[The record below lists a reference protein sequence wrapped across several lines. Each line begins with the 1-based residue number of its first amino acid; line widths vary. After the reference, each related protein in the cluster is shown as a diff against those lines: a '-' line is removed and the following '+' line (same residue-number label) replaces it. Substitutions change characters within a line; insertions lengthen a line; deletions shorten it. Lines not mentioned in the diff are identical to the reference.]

1 MLWLSKQDKIGE
13 ISIILKRK
21 IVTAVVS
28 SLVFSLIFSIPAGF
42 EGDLFYNLYY
52 MNFMIVIT
60 FGVMTSIFSDW
71 FSRNLSK
78 KGVIREI
85 TSFLFHVVFGS
96 MLQVFGLISAIS
108 FFIVDRLL
116 IRVKIGW
123 MSVVIALLIVVLA
136 FIFLIN
142 R

>member
-1 MLWLSKQDKIGE
+1 MNNQKILGMVN
-13 ISIILKRK
+13 IIKRK
-21 IVTAVVS
+21 IITAVVS
-28 SLVFSLIFSIPAGF
+28 SLVFSLIFSIPEGF

-52 MNFMIVIT
+52 MNFMIVST
-60 FGVMTSIFSDW
+60 YGVMTSIFSDW
-71 FSRNLSK
+71 FIRKLSK
-78 KGVIREI
+78 KGIIREI
-85 TSFLFHVVFGS
+85 ASFLFHIGFGS
-96 MLQVFGLISAIS
+96 VLQVFGLISAIS

-123 MSVVIALLIVVLA
+123 MSVIIALLIVVLA